1 MKVTVAEYNDYDG
14 NTVEAV
20 LTDSEIIKRL
30 KKTSSYVLRDFE
42 LNDISI
48 LSEFGCKN
56 KCCDKVFVG
65 GINTIKEHEEDCKHG
80 N

>member
-1 MKVTVAEYNDYDG
+1 MIVTVAEYIDCDG

-20 LTDSEIIKRL
+20 ITDPGIIKRL

-42 LNDISI
+42 LNDISV

-56 KCCDKVFVG
+56 NSCNRVFAG
-65 GINTIKEHEEDCKHG
+65 GIDTIKEHEEECEYG